1 MKELSKYVQTKN
13 SWDKMFN
20 KSFRPLSL
28 IFIED
33 RQLLARMLSNDLSP
47 ENLTCD
53 GEAPAHLVYAKRS
66 KLSTRLN
73 YLCKAFGREI
83 SETVAWN
90 WMEEKRAKKV
100 S

>member
-47 ENLTCD
+47 ENLSCD
-53 GEAPAHLVYAKRS
+53 GELPMAEVIARS
-66 KLSTRLN
+66 RFL
-73 YLCKAFGREI
+73 
-83 SETVAWN
+83 
-90 WMEEKRAKKV
+90 KKV
-100 S
+100 ASQLKAMDPSLQIHD

>member
-28 IFIED
+28 IFVED

-47 ENLTCD
+47 ENLSCD
-53 GEAPAHLVYAKRS
+53 GELPMAEVIAR
-66 KLSTRLN
+66 TRFL
-73 YLCKAFGREI
+73 
-83 SETVAWN
+83 
-90 WMEEKRAKKV
+90 KKV
-100 S
+100 ASQLKAMDPSIQIDD

>member
-47 ENLTCD
+47 ENLSCD
-53 GEAPAHLVYAKRS
+53 GELPMAEIIARS
-66 KLSTRLN
+66 RFL
-73 YLCKAFGREI
+73 
-83 SETVAWN
+83 
-90 WMEEKRAKKV
+90 KKV
-100 S
+100 ASQLKAMDPSLQIHD

>member
-13 SWDKMFN
+13 SWDKIFN

-47 ENLTCD
+47 ENLSCD
-53 GEAPAHLVYAKRS
+53 GELPMAEVIARS
-66 KLSTRLN
+66 RFLEKVASQL
-73 YLCKAFGREI
+73 KAMDPSLQI
-83 SETVAWN
+83 HD
-90 WMEEKRAKKV
+90 
-100 S
+100 